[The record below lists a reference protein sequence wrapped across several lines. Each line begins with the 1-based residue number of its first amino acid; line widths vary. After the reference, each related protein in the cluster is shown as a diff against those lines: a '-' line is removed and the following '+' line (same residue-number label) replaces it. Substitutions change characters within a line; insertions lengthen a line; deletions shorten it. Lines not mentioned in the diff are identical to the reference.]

1 MSSSRENEPFEKV
14 ESVCREL
21 IASLKVKNK
30 YMDLKDEI
38 MADKL
43 MYNTSPVM
51 MHKLLLLKIKF
62 MVETLEHSI

>member
-21 IASLKVKNK
+21 IASLKVKNT
-30 YMDLKDEI
+30 MDEI

-43 MYNTSPVM
+43 MYIPSNDTQITS
-51 MHKLLLLKIKF
+51 
-62 MVETLEHSI
+62 SID